1 MAISHSRAVCGLL
14 AASGLLILLALVGC
28 GEIARL
34 PLSVGIGAHPTLPPP
49 NQSLI
54 PTLTFNMATAKPR
67 PNGAM
72 PTTALSTLVAA
83 FVGDLHH
90 PRLNDVLPDGVVLT
104 GFLSNEG
111 NAFGRQV
118 AVALDKMNWRVSASL

>member
-34 PLSVGIGAHPTLPPP
+34 PLSAGVGKQPTLPP
-49 NQSLI
+49 NQTLI
-54 PTLTFNMATAKPR
+54 PTLNMAPAKPW
-67 PNGAM
+67 PNSAM
-72 PTTALSTLVAA
+72 PKAALGKRIAA
-83 FVGDLHH
+83 LAGELDH
-90 PRLNDVLPDGVVLT
+90 PRSNYVLPNSDVLT

-111 NAFGRQV
+111 NASGRTV
-118 AVALDKMNWRVSASL
+118 VVALDKMIWRVSASL